1 MAIATR
7 LPASTAASVPRW
19 VDRVAH
25 VVPWTTV
32 PSGLWRIALGFGVP
46 VGFTGDLAELYRAP
60 GWITPYVIV
69 LTLVTEALA
78 LLTLGLVKPWGEVL
92 PRWIP
97 VLGGRPIPVMA
108 AAIPAGLGSVAVT
121 WITVSSAFLWSTP
134 VNNGDPDAPQ
144 GFAALVMAACYA
156 PLLAWGPLL
165 AVATVAYAVRRRN
178 PRRQRHIRHSGGP
191 LDQRPAAN
199 PDAR

>member
-1 MAIATR
+1 MAIASR
-7 LPASTAASVPRW
+7 QLVSTAAPVPRW

-25 VVPWTTV
+25 VIPWTTV

-46 VGFTGDLAELYRAP
+46 VGFTGELAELYRAP

-69 LTLVTEALA
+69 LTLVIEALA

-97 VLGGRPIPVMA
+97 VLGGRPIPVLA
-108 AAIPAGLGSVAVT
+108 AVAPASLGAVAVT

-134 VNNGDPDAPQ
+134 ANNGDPGAPH
-144 GFAALVMAACYA
+144 GFAGLVMVACYA

-165 AVATVAYAVRRRN
+165 AVVTLAYAVRRLRS
-178 PRRQRHIRHSGGP
+178 PRQPCTR
-191 LDQRPAAN
+191 
-199 PDAR
+199 